1 MDVEQALFERLKS
14 QVTLVAN
21 RVSAAPAPD
30 SWPVPLVT
38 HQLLTGGL
46 AVCLGGMSDW
56 WQPAFQVTA
65 WAANY
70 EQLMP
75 VVKQIRSALNGWTQV
90 FDGLLVDFS
99 YIETQ
104 RDLEDRSFD
113 PPLVGR
119 AFDVTVSCKGGG

>member
-1 MDVEQALFERLKS
+1 MDVEQALHERLKG

-21 RVSAAPAPD
+21 RVAAAPAPD

-38 HQLLTGGL
+38 HQLLSGGL
-46 AVCLGGMSDW
+46 AVGLGGLSDW
-56 WQPAFQVTA
+56 WQPGFQVTA
-65 WAANY
+65 WAKNY
-70 EQLMP
+70 EELMP
-75 VVKQIRSALNGWTQV
+75 VVKQIRSALNGWIQV

-119 AFDVTVSCKGGG
+119 AFDVTLSCKGGG

>member
-1 MDVEQALFERLKS
+1 MDVEQALFERLKA
-14 QVTLVAN
+14 QVTTVSN

-46 AVCLGGMSDW
+46 AVHLGGMSDY
-56 WQPAFQVTA
+56 WQPGFQVTV

-70 EQLMP
+70 ESMMT
-75 VVKQIRSALNGWTQV
+75 VAKQVRAALNGWIQT
-90 FDGLLVDFS
+90 FDGLLIDFG
-99 YIETQ
+99 YIESE

-113 PPLVGR
+113 PLLVGR
-119 AFDVTVSCKGGG
+119 AFDVTLSCKGGG

>member
-14 QVTLVAN
+14 QVTLVSS

-30 SWPVPLVT
+30 SWPNPVVT
-38 HQLLTGGL
+38 YQLITGGL
-46 AVCLGGMSDW
+46 AVGLGGMSDW
-56 WQPAFQVTA
+56 WQPGFQVTA

-75 VVKQIRSALNGWTQV
+75 VVKQIRSALNGWAQT
-90 FDGLLVDFS
+90 FDGLLVDFA

-104 RDLEDRSFD
+104 RDLEDRTFD

-119 AFDVTVSCKGGG
+119 AFDVTLSCKGGG